1 MLRRE
6 QDRLLQTMENLTD
19 NELMMLAKEGSEE
32 AFAVVIDRHKSGV
45 TGFIFRMLGNY
56 EDAVDL
62 AQESFVRIFL
72 AMNRYRSDHAFSTYL
87 YRIASNLAIS
97 ELRKRKRR
105 RLISLTWVRSG
116 GDSEEEFEMPIAST
130 DAGPEIDV
138 VEEERRVAI
147 EKAVMSLP
155 ERYRAPI
162 ILRDINDLSYEEV
175 AESLGLGIGTTKS
188 RISRGRAILREKLA
202 GYIIGNSDGKN
213 D

>member
-1 MLRRE
+1 MK
-6 QDRLLQTMENLTD
+6 NLTD
-19 NELMMLAKEGSEE
+19 NELMMLAKDGSEE
-32 AFAVVIDRHKSGV
+32 AFAIIIDRHKSGV

-62 AQESFVRIFL
+62 AQESFVRVFL
-72 AMNRYRSDHAFSTYL
+72 AINRYKSSHAFSTYL

-116 GDSEEEFEMPIAST
+116 GDSMEEFEIPLAS
-130 DAGPEIDV
+130 AEPGPEMDV
-138 VEEERRVAI
+138 VEEERRIAI

-155 ERYRAPI
+155 EKYRAPI
-162 ILRDINDLSYEEV
+162 ILRDINDLSYEQV

-188 RISRGRAILREKLA
+188 RISRGRAVLREKLA
-202 GYIIGNSDGKN
+202 DYITGDLGGRH